1 MKTLKSI
8 DNWLGRLE
16 LGIVILLLGMMII
29 FAFLQV
35 VLRNMFSTGIEWV
48 EIFLRHDVLWLGFL
62 GGALATSNQRHIK
75 IDAFSHLFSKRSQA
89 IIHFVT
95 NLFAASIC
103 ILLTQASIKFL
114 GSEIEMK
121 SIVFDGI
128 PAWYVELII
137 PVGFAL
143 HSIHF
148 LFHTLYS
155 VRAAIHSE
163 NEL

>member
-1 MKTLKSI
+1 MKILTHI

-16 LGIVILLLGMMII
+16 LGIVIFLLGTMII

-35 VLRNMFSTGIEWV
+35 VLRNIFSTGIVWV

-62 GGALATSNQRHIK
+62 GGALATGNQRHIK
-75 IDAFSHLFSKRSQA
+75 IDAVSHLVSERNQA
-89 IIHFVT
+89 ILHVIT

-103 ILLTQASIKFL
+103 IVLTQASMKFV

-128 PAWYVELII
+128 PAWYAELII
-137 PVGFAL
+137 PIGFAL

-148 LFHTLYS
+148 IFRTIYS
-155 VRAAIHSE
+155 VRAAIYNG
-163 NEL
+163 NER

>member
-1 MKTLKSI
+1 MKVITCI

-16 LGIVILLLGMMII
+16 LGIVIILLSTMII

-35 VLRNMFSTGIEWV
+35 VLRNIFSTGIEWV

-62 GGALATSNQRHIK
+62 GGTLATSNQRHIK
-75 IDAFSHLFSKRSQA
+75 IDAVSHLISKRNQA
-89 IIHFVT
+89 ILHFIT

-103 ILLTQASIKFL
+103 ILLTQASIKFV

-148 LFHTLYS
+148 LFRTAYS
-155 VRAAIHSE
+155 VRAAIYSR